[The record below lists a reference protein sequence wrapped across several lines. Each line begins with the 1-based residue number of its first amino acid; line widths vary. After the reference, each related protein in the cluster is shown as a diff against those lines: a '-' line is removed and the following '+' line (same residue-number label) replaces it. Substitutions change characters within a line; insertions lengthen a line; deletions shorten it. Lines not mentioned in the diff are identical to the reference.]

1 MDASY
6 ALTPLLAWL
15 VAGVTKFILNSIKAR
30 QWAFGLIGYGG
41 LPSNHSAIVSSMAA
55 LIALKEGIG
64 HPAFGVAIT
73 LAFIV
78 MLDANSLRRQ
88 VGKHAEA
95 INKLAA
101 NTPDDDGKTALD
113 NPHLRRDIARLAV
126 DSHVLKLKT
135 FRALTNA
142 LRGGPPRGGYG
153 TLGRRPERGLVCTTS
168 IFAP

>member
-1 MDASY
+1 MDFSY
-6 ALTPLLAWL
+6 TLTPFLAWF
-15 VAGVTKFILNSIKAR
+15 VAGVSKFIINSIKAK
-30 QWAFGLIGYGG
+30 QLAFGLIGYGG

-88 VGKHAEA
+88 VGKHAEV

-101 NTPDDDGKTALD
+101 GATD
-113 NPHLRRDIARLAV
+113 HQ
-126 DSHVLKLKT
+126 
-135 FRALTNA
+135 A
-142 LRGGPPRGGYG
+142 LRERMGHTRLEVTAGIAVGISVGWAVH
-153 TLGRRPERGLVCTTS
+153 TLSTQ
-168 IFAP
+168 

>member
-1 MDASY
+1 M
-6 ALTPLLAWL
+6 
-15 VAGVTKFILNSIKAR
+15 AGVTKFIVNSIKAR

-88 VGKHAEA
+88 VGKQAQA
-95 INKLAA
+95 INQLATNTPNPSRLRERMGHTRLEIAAGIVVGIGVATAVHGLPVWLAA
-101 NTPDDDGKTALD
+101 
-113 NPHLRRDIARLAV
+113 R
-126 DSHVLKLKT
+126 S
-135 FRALTNA
+135 
-142 LRGGPPRGGYG
+142 
-153 TLGRRPERGLVCTTS
+153 
-168 IFAP
+168 